1 MLAKS
6 KPPIASTPITPFL
19 GEHAFRSRLPRAS
32 CELMVELAI
41 CLDGSKAKKVL
52 GFKAAVPTVQ
62 VEELKRIVKEF
73 QDVGLW

>member
-1 MLAKS
+1 
-6 KPPIASTPITPFL
+6 
-19 GEHAFRSRLPRAS
+19 
-32 CELMVELAI
+32 MVELAI